1 MLVDG
6 GVEREHEPA
15 MRGILGYHDFAG
27 AVDEPIA
34 ERLDVFEELDGAR
47 GGERVE
53 IEGELGGVKGVGFET
68 DSGGFRRFLDL
79 ERVRKRRKKSYGED
93 AGHEV

>member
-53 IEGELGGVKGVGFET
+53 IEGEVGGVGGVGFET

-79 ERVRKRRKKSYGED
+79 EREEEQEEIVRGGCG
-93 AGHEV
+93 A